1 MTTSYIFLATGFE
14 EIEALTT
21 VDIMRRAGMHV
32 LTVSIEDTPQV
43 AGAHGIPVVADTC
56 ISDID
61 FSQAEWLIL
70 PGGMPGATNLAA
82 CAPLCDAL
90 KAHAAKGGKIAAIC
104 ASPAVVLAPLGL
116 LAKKRRHV
124 LSRLR
129 GRMLHPRSHPPRH
142 ARNSPSDTCHRQRPC
157 RLHGFRPLH
166 RGQHPRRSPRP
177 GNRPGPPFLQ
187 ENDEFLFL
195 TLIPTNRTRRRAIST
210 CSPHYMFFYEK
221 SK

>member
-116 LAKKRRHV
+116 LAKKDATCYPGFEAVCSTHGAILRDTPVIALPTLVTANGPAASMAFALSIVANTLGAPLAQEIGQGLLFYKKTMNFYFCPSYRQPEQGDEPYLRARR
-124 LSRLR
+124 LI
-129 GRMLHPRSHPPRH
+129 
-142 ARNSPSDTCHRQRPC
+142 C
-157 RLHGFRPLH
+157 
-166 RGQHPRRSPRP
+166 
-177 GNRPGPPFLQ
+177 FL
-187 ENDEFLFL
+187 
-195 TLIPTNRTRRRAIST
+195 
-210 CSPHYMFFYEK
+210 
-221 SK
+221 

>member
-82 CAPLCDAL
+82 CAPLC
-90 KAHAAKGGKIAAIC
+90 
-104 ASPAVVLAPLGL
+104 
-116 LAKKRRHV
+116 
-124 LSRLR
+124 LS
-129 GRMLHPRSHPPRH
+129 
-142 ARNSPSDTCHRQRPC
+142 
-157 RLHGFRPLH
+157 
-166 RGQHPRRSPRP
+166 
-177 GNRPGPPFLQ
+177 
-187 ENDEFLFL
+187 
-195 TLIPTNRTRRRAIST
+195 LIHI
-210 CSPHYMFFYEK
+210 
-221 SK
+221 